1 MMKVYILDDQNIITL
16 SMGKQPSV
24 IEKQTDLV
32 ANSLTNLTGCLV
44 KIWRIDSNI
53 NNMYDISIYI
63 FKSSKD

>member
-1 MMKVYILDDQNIITL
+1 MLKVYVLDDQNIITL

-53 NNMYDISIYI
+53 NNMYDISIFI

>member
-1 MMKVYILDDQNIITL
+1 MMKVYVLDDQKIITL

-53 NNMYDISIYI
+53 NNM
-63 FKSSKD
+63 